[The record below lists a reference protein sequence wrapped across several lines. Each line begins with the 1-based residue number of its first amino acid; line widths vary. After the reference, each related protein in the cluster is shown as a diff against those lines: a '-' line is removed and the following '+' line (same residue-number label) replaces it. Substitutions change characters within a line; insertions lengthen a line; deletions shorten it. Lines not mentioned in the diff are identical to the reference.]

1 MGKTVFIAEK
11 PSVAKQFAT
20 ALKLK
25 TKQHNGYL
33 ESENT
38 IITWCYGHLV
48 TMSYPD
54 VYDEKLKKWSFATL
68 PFLPESYLYEVIGSA
83 KEQFD
88 IVSKLLNRDD
98 VDTIY
103 VCTDSGREGEYIYRL
118 VEMQANVT
126 GKVRKRV
133 WIDSQTDEEIIK
145 GIKNAKDLSEYDSL
159 SNAAYLRAIEDYLM
173 GINFSRA
180 LSLKYSQSIKD
191 FLNVD
196 KAVIA
201 VGRVMTCVLGMV
213 VQREREIR
221 NFVKTPFFKI
231 SANIALDN
239 SENAVCFPAEFK
251 AVEGS
256 EYFESPLLYSEK
268 GFKNREDAT
277 ALINKLPAE
286 VVLEKKEKK
295 KDKKNPPFLYNLTD
309 LQDECSKLF
318 KISPDQTLS
327 VIQTLY
333 ERKLVTYPR
342 TDARVLS
349 TAVAKEI
356 HKNIGGLT
364 RYPICSELANE
375 VLKSESYK
383 GIEKTKY
390 VNDKAITDHYA
401 VIPTGQGFEALGS
414 LPEVTQKIYE
424 IIVRRFL
431 SIFYPAAEYDKVSV
445 CVKADK
451 ESFFA
456 NFKVMTFEGYLK
468 CTNYSF
474 TKKKDITGKAEDK
487 DKIAEADTSSDEKE
501 AGNDEEIKVDAEF
514 LKQFDSLKK
523 GDKLIS
529 KSYEIKEG
537 ETSAP
542 KRYSSG
548 SLIKAMENAG
558 QQIDDNDEL
567 RMLMKGS
574 GIGTPATRS
583 GILEKLCKNGYLRN
597 NAKTQIISPELMGE
611 MIYDVVDNSIKPLLD
626 PRLTASWEK
635 GLNQVADGETSFDE
649 YKVKLYDYVK
659 RRTDLVR
666 NLNNQ
671 SYLRARYADAA
682 QYYKKAK
689 KSSKQT
695 KDNKATKPN

>member
-1 MGKTVFIAEK
+1 MSKSVFIAEK
-11 PSVAKQFAT
+11 PSVAQQFAQ

-25 TKQHNGYL
+25 TQKHNGYL

-54 VYDEKLKKWSFATL
+54 AYDENLKKWSFNTL
-68 PFLPESYLYEVIGSA
+68 PFLPENYLYQVIDSA
-83 KEQFD
+83 KEQFET
-88 IVSKLLNRDD
+88 VSKLLNRED

-118 VEMQANVT
+118 VEMQANVS
-126 GKVRKRV
+126 GKTRKRV

-159 SNAAYLRAIEDYLM
+159 SDAAYLRAIEDYLM

-196 KAVIA
+196 RAVIA

-221 NFVKTPFFKI
+221 NFVKTPFYKI
-231 SANIALDN
+231 NCNVSLSD
-239 SENAVCFPAEFK
+239 SENGVSFPAEFK

-256 EYFESPLLYSEK
+256 DYYESPLLYSEK
-268 GFKNREDAT
+268 GFKKREDSE
-277 ALINKLPAE
+277 NMVSKLPSE
-286 VVLEKKEKK
+286 VILDSKQKSKE
-295 KDKKNPPFLYNLTD
+295 KKNPPFLYNLTD
-309 LQDECSKLF
+309 LQNECSKLF
-318 KISPDQTLS
+318 KISPDQTLTA
-327 VIQTLY
+327 IQTLY

-349 TAVAKEI
+349 SAVAKEI
-356 HKNIGGLT
+356 DKNLNGLK
-364 RYPICSELANE
+364 RYPLCAGYAEEILS
-375 VLKSESYK
+375 SGSYK
-383 GIEKTKY
+383 SIGKSKY

-401 VIPTGQGFEALGS
+401 VIPTGQGFEALSS
-414 LPEVTQKIYE
+414 LNDTYQKIYE

-431 SIFYPAAEYDKVSV
+431 SIFYDAAEYDKVSV

-456 NFKVMTFEGYLK
+456 SFKVLKSEGYLK
-468 CTNYSF
+468 VTNNSF
-474 TKKKDITGKAEDK
+474 SKKKENEAKPKDADAEED
-487 DKIAEADTSSDEKE
+487 SSDKNGEE
-501 AGNDEEIKVDAEF
+501 DEIKVDAEF
-514 LKQFDSLKK
+514 LSKFDTYKK
-523 GDKLIS
+523 GDKLLA
-529 KSYEIKEG
+529 KSYDINEG

-542 KRYSSG
+542 KRYNSG
-548 SLIKAMENAG
+548 SLIVAMEKAG

-567 RMLMKGS
+567 RAMIKS
-574 GIGTPATRS
+574 NGIGTPATRS
-583 GILEKLCKNGYLRN
+583 GILEKLCKNGYLKN
-597 NAKTQIISPELMGE
+597 NSKTQIITPELMGE

-635 GLNQVADGETSFDE
+635 GLNQVAEGETSYDE
-649 YKVKLYDYVK
+649 YKTKLYDYVK

-671 SYLRARYADAA
+671 SLLRSKYAEASA
-682 QYYKKAK
+682 YYKKSK
-689 KSSKQT
+689 KTSKKT
-695 KDNKATKPN
+695 EKKEA

>member
-1 MGKTVFIAEK
+1 MSKSVFIAEK
-11 PSVAKQFAT
+11 PSVAQQFAQ

-25 TKQHNGYL
+25 TQKHNGYL

-38 IITWCYGHLV
+38 IITWCYGHLI

-54 VYDEKLKKWSFATL
+54 AYDENLKKWSFNTL
-68 PFLPESYLYEVIGSA
+68 PFLPENYLYQVIDNA
-83 KEQFD
+83 KEQFET
-88 IVSKLLNRDD
+88 VSKLLNRED

-118 VEMQANVT
+118 VEMQANVS
-126 GKVRKRV
+126 GKTRKRV

-159 SNAAYLRAIEDYLM
+159 SDAAYLRAIEDYLM

-196 KAVIA
+196 RAVIA

-221 NFVKTPFFKI
+221 NFVKTPFYKI
-231 SANIALDN
+231 NCNVSLSD
-239 SENAVCFPAEFK
+239 SENGVSFPAEFK

-256 EYFESPLLYSEK
+256 DYYESPLLYSEK
-268 GFKNREDAT
+268 GFKKREDAE
-277 ALINKLPAE
+277 NMVSKLPSE
-286 VVLEKKEKK
+286 VILDSKQKSKE
-295 KDKKNPPFLYNLTD
+295 KKNPPFLYNLTD
-309 LQDECSKLF
+309 LQNECSKLF
-318 KISPDQTLS
+318 KISPDQTLTA
-327 VIQTLY
+327 IQTLY

-349 TAVAKEI
+349 SAVAKEI
-356 HKNIGGLT
+356 DKNLNGLK
-364 RYPICSELANE
+364 RYPLCAGYAEEILS
-375 VLKSESYK
+375 SGSYK
-383 GIEKTKY
+383 SIGKSKY

-401 VIPTGQGFEALGS
+401 VIPTGQGFEALSS
-414 LPEVTQKIYE
+414 LNDTYQKIYE

-431 SIFYPAAEYDKVSV
+431 SIFYDAAEYDKVSV

-456 NFKVMTFEGYLK
+456 SFKVLKSEGYLK
-468 CTNYSF
+468 VTNNSF
-474 TKKKDITGKAEDK
+474 SKKKDNEAKPKDADAEED
-487 DKIAEADTSSDEKE
+487 SSDKNGEE
-501 AGNDEEIKVDAEF
+501 DEIKVDAEF
-514 LKQFDSLKK
+514 LSKFDTYKK
-523 GDKLIS
+523 GDKLLA
-529 KSYEIKEG
+529 KSYDINEG

-542 KRYSSG
+542 KRYNSG
-548 SLIKAMENAG
+548 SLIVAMEKAG

-567 RMLMKGS
+567 RAMIKS
-574 GIGTPATRS
+574 NGIGTPATRS
-583 GILEKLCKNGYLRN
+583 GILEKLCKNGYLKN
-597 NAKTQIISPELMGE
+597 NSKTQIITPELMGE

-635 GLNQVADGETSFDE
+635 GLNQVAEGETSYDE
-649 YKVKLYDYVK
+649 YKTKLYDYVK

-671 SYLRARYADAA
+671 SLLRSKYAEASA
-682 QYYKKAK
+682 YYKKSK
-689 KSSKQT
+689 KTSKKT
-695 KDNKATKPN
+695 EKKEA

>member
-1 MGKTVFIAEK
+1 MSKTVFIAEK
-11 PSVAKQFAT
+11 PSVARQFAQ
-20 ALKLK
+20 ALKLNM
-25 TKQHNGYL
+25 TTHDGYM
-33 ESENT
+33 ESQNT

-54 VYDEKLKKWSFATL
+54 VYDEKLKRWSFETL
-68 PFLPESYLYEVIGSA
+68 PFLPDHYLYETIPSGQ
-83 KEQFD
+83 EQFE
-88 IVSKLLNRDD
+88 IVSSLLNRDD

-159 SNAAYLRAIEDYLM
+159 SDAAYLRAIEDYLM

-180 LSLKYSQSIKD
+180 LSLKYAQSIKD
-191 FLNVD
+191 FLKVE

-221 NFVKTPFFKI
+221 NFVKTPFFKVN
-231 SANIALDN
+231 ANIALSDSADDN
-239 SENAVCFPAEFK
+239 TFVSEFK

-256 EYFESPLLYSEK
+256 SYYESPLLYSEK
-268 GFKNREDAT
+268 GFKKREDAEKM
-277 ALINKLPAE
+277 ISSLPN
-286 VVLEKKEKK
+286 VVTLKSKK
-295 KDKKNPPFLYNLTD
+295 KTKELKKPPFLYNLTD
-309 LQDECSKLF
+309 LQGECSKLF

-356 HKNIGGLT
+356 NKNISGLT
-364 RYPICSELANE
+364 RYPVCSELANE
-375 VLKSESYK
+375 ILANGSYK

-401 VIPTGQGFEALGS
+401 VIPTGQGLEALGS
-414 LPEVTQKIYE
+414 LNDVSKKVYE

-431 SIFYPAAEYDKVSV
+431 SIFYPAAEYEKVSL
-445 CVKADK
+445 CIGADK
-451 ESFFA
+451 ESFFS
-456 NFKVMTFEGYLK
+456 NFKVLKSEGYLK
-468 CTNYSF
+468 ATNYSF
-474 TKKKDITGKAEDK
+474 SKKKESG
-487 DKIAEADTSSDEKE
+487 EALKTDVLVDANNQNSDEKASE
-501 AGNDEEIKVDAEF
+501 KSNEEEEIKVDAEF
-514 LKQFDSLKK
+514 LEMINKLKN
-523 GDKLIS
+523 GDTLIA

-542 KRYSSG
+542 KRYDSG
-548 SLIKAMENAG
+548 SLMKAMENAG
-558 QQIDDNDEL
+558 NQIEDEDL
-567 RMLMKGS
+567 RAQIKAN

-583 GILEKLCKNGYLRN
+583 GILEKLCKNGYLKN
-597 NAKTQIISPELMGE
+597 NSKTQIITPELMGE

-635 GLNQVADGETSFDE
+635 GLNQVADGDTSFDE

-671 SYLRARYADAA
+671 TLLRAKYTDAA
-682 QYYKKAK
+682 QYYKSAK
-689 KSSKQT
+689 KTSKKT
-695 KDNKATKPN
+695 GK

>member
-1 MGKTVFIAEK
+1 MSKSVFIAEK
-11 PSVAKQFAT
+11 PSVAQQFAQ

-25 TKQHNGYL
+25 TQKHNGYL

-54 VYDEKLKKWSFATL
+54 AYDENLKKWSFNTL
-68 PFLPESYLYEVIGSA
+68 PFLPEKYLYQVIDSA
-83 KEQFD
+83 KEQFET
-88 IVSKLLNRDD
+88 VSKLLNRED

-118 VEMQANVT
+118 VEMQANVS
-126 GKVRKRV
+126 GKTRKRV

-159 SNAAYLRAIEDYLM
+159 SDAAYLRAIEDYLM

-196 KAVIA
+196 RAVIA

-221 NFVKTPFFKI
+221 NFVKTPFYKI
-231 SANIALDN
+231 NCNVSLSD
-239 SENAVCFPAEFK
+239 SENGVSFPADFK

-256 EYFESPLLYSEK
+256 DYYESPLLYSEK
-268 GFKNREDAT
+268 GFKKREDAE
-277 ALINKLPAE
+277 NMVSKLPSE
-286 VVLEKKEKK
+286 VILDSKQKSKE
-295 KDKKNPPFLYNLTD
+295 KKNPPFLYNLTD
-309 LQDECSKLF
+309 LQNECSKLF
-318 KISPDQTLS
+318 KISPDQTLTA
-327 VIQTLY
+327 IQTLY

-349 TAVAKEI
+349 SAVAKEI
-356 HKNIGGLT
+356 DKNLNGLK
-364 RYPICSELANE
+364 RYPLCAGYAEEILS
-375 VLKSESYK
+375 SGSYK
-383 GIEKTKY
+383 SIGKSKY

-401 VIPTGQGFEALGS
+401 VIPTGQGFEALSS
-414 LPEVTQKIYE
+414 LNDTYQKIYE

-431 SIFYPAAEYDKVSV
+431 SIFYDAAEYDKVSV

-456 NFKVMTFEGYLK
+456 SFKVLKSEGYLK
-468 CTNYSF
+468 VTNNSF
-474 TKKKDITGKAEDK
+474 SKKKDNEAKPKDADAEED
-487 DKIAEADTSSDEKE
+487 SSDKNGEE
-501 AGNDEEIKVDAEF
+501 DEIKVDAEF
-514 LKQFDSLKK
+514 LGKFDTYKK
-523 GDKLIS
+523 GDKLLAKAYDIN
-529 KSYEIKEG
+529 EG

-542 KRYSSG
+542 KRYNSG
-548 SLIKAMENAG
+548 SLIVAMEKAG

-567 RMLMKGS
+567 RAMIKS
-574 GIGTPATRS
+574 NGIGTPATRS
-583 GILEKLCKNGYLRN
+583 GILEKLCKNGYLKN
-597 NAKTQIISPELMGE
+597 NSKTQIITPELMGE

-635 GLNQVADGETSFDE
+635 GLNQVAEGETSYDE
-649 YKVKLYDYVK
+649 YKTKLYDYVK

-671 SYLRARYADAA
+671 SLLRSKYAEASA
-682 QYYKKAK
+682 YYKKSK
-689 KSSKQT
+689 KTSKKT
-695 KDNKATKPN
+695 EKKEA

>member
-1 MGKTVFIAEK
+1 MSKSVFIAEK
-11 PSVAKQFAT
+11 PSVAQQFAQ

-25 TKQHNGYL
+25 TQKHNGYL

-54 VYDEKLKKWSFATL
+54 AYDENLKKWSFNTL
-68 PFLPESYLYEVIGSA
+68 PFLPENYLYQVIDSA
-83 KEQFD
+83 KEQFET
-88 IVSKLLNRDD
+88 VSKLLNRED

-118 VEMQANVT
+118 VEMQANVS
-126 GKVRKRV
+126 GKTRKRV

-159 SNAAYLRAIEDYLM
+159 SDAAYLRAIEDYLM

-196 KAVIA
+196 RAVIA

-221 NFVKTPFFKI
+221 NFVKTPFYKI
-231 SANIALDN
+231 NCNVSLSD
-239 SENAVCFPAEFK
+239 SENGVSFPAEFK

-256 EYFESPLLYSEK
+256 DYYESPLLYSEK
-268 GFKNREDAT
+268 GFKKREDAE
-277 ALINKLPAE
+277 NMVSKLPSE
-286 VVLEKKEKK
+286 VILDSKQKSKE
-295 KDKKNPPFLYNLTD
+295 KKNPPFLYNLTD
-309 LQDECSKLF
+309 LQNECSKLF
-318 KISPDQTLS
+318 KISPDQTLTA
-327 VIQTLY
+327 IQTLY

-349 TAVAKEI
+349 SAVAKEI
-356 HKNIGGLT
+356 DKNLNGLK
-364 RYPICSELANE
+364 RYPLCAGYAEEILS
-375 VLKSESYK
+375 SGSYK
-383 GIEKTKY
+383 SIGKSKY

-401 VIPTGQGFEALGS
+401 VIPTGQGFEALSS
-414 LPEVTQKIYE
+414 LNDTYQKIYE

-431 SIFYPAAEYDKVSV
+431 SIFYDAAEYDKVSV

-456 NFKVMTFEGYLK
+456 SFKVLKSEGYLK
-468 CTNYSF
+468 VTNNSF
-474 TKKKDITGKAEDK
+474 SKKKENEAKPKDADAEED
-487 DKIAEADTSSDEKE
+487 SSDKNGEE
-501 AGNDEEIKVDAEF
+501 DEIKVGAEF
-514 LKQFDSLKK
+514 LSKFDTYKK
-523 GDKLIS
+523 GDKLLA
-529 KSYEIKEG
+529 KSYDINEG

-542 KRYSSG
+542 KRYNSG
-548 SLIKAMENAG
+548 SLIVAMEKAG

-567 RMLMKGS
+567 RAMIKS
-574 GIGTPATRS
+574 NGIGTPATRS
-583 GILEKLCKNGYLRN
+583 GILEKLCKNGYLKN
-597 NAKTQIISPELMGE
+597 NSKTQIITPELMGE

-635 GLNQVADGETSFDE
+635 GLNQVAEGETSYDE
-649 YKVKLYDYVK
+649 YKTKLYDYVK

-671 SYLRARYADAA
+671 SLLRSKYAEASA
-682 QYYKKAK
+682 YYKKSK
-689 KSSKQT
+689 KTSKKT
-695 KDNKATKPN
+695 EKKEA